1 VNAPHDVNA
10 DRRIDEVIGRLLQTG
25 VLAAAAVV
33 IAGAAMLLTQRGG
46 TIASYGTFRGAPD
59 ALRSLRGIVRTAAS
73 LDSAG
78 IIQLGLVLLIATP
91 VARVGLTLVAF
102 AMRRDRIYTILTA
115 VVLALLL
122 FGLLS

>member
-1 VNAPHDVNA
+1 VSTPEDSAG

-33 IAGAAMLLTQRGG
+33 ILGAVMLLTQRGG
-46 TIASYGTFRGAPD
+46 TTASYSSFHGAPD
-59 ALRSLRGIVRTAAS
+59 ALRSLRGIARSAAA

-91 VARVGLTLVAF
+91 VARVALTLVAF
-102 AMRRDRIYTILTA
+102 AMRRDRIYTILTGL
-115 VVLALLL
+115 VLALLL
-122 FGLLS
+122 FGLVS

>member
-1 VNAPHDVNA
+1 VNASQHDNV
-10 DRRIDEVIGRLLQTG
+10 DRRTDEVIGRLLQTG
-25 VLAAAAVV
+25 VLVAAAIVV
-33 IAGAAMLLTQRGG
+33 AGATMLLTQRGG
-46 TIASYGTFRGAPD
+46 AVASYGTFRGAPD
-59 ALRSLRGIVRTAAS
+59 ALRSLRGIVRAAAA

-78 IIQLGLVLLIATP
+78 IIQLGLVFLIATP

-102 AMRRDRIYTILTA
+102 AMRRDRVYTILTA